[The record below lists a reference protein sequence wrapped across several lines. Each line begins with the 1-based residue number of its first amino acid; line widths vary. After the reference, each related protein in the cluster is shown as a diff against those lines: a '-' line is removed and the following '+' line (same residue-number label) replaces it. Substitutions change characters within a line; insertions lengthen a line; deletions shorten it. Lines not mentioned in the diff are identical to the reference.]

1 MKMNRVI
8 GLLLFGLIAF
18 AGNVFSQNQ
27 TVTLNSTHEYS
38 VSGEATTYTW
48 TVSGG
53 TASVLDAT
61 NTQTILWNTEGTYTL
76 TVFGTDE
83 NGCVTETRTATIEVV
98 GLASVM
104 FASATGDITTC
115 SPLLGGDI
123 TTNDFNVVFT
133 GGVPPYE
140 LTYETTAIDGSKS
153 TSIISVGADGD
164 ATPLTTTLSIDDF
177 ENISGGDQ
185 TVSIQLKSATTKDGV
200 EVKVD
205 TDVADN
211 TRSVTV
217 HSKPTIS
224 GTITLN

>member
-18 AGNVFSQNQ
+18 TGNVLAQNQ

-38 VSGEATTYTW
+38 VSGDAITYTW
-48 TVSGG
+48 AVSGG

-61 NTQTILWNTEGTYTL
+61 NTQTIVWNAEGTYTL
-76 TVFGTDE
+76 TVFGTDG
-83 NGCVTETRTATIEVV
+83 NGCVTETRTAIIEVV
-98 GLASVM
+98 GTASVM
-104 FASATGDITTC
+104 FAKATGDVTTC
-115 SPLLGGDI
+115 SPLLGDPV
-123 TTNDFNVVFT
+123 TPNNFDVVFT

-153 TSIISVGADGD
+153 TTTISVGVDGD
-164 ATPLTTTLSIDDF
+164 ATPLTTSLTIDDF
-177 ENISGGDQ
+177 ENTSGGDQ
-185 TVSIQLKSATTKDGV
+185 TISIQLISATTKDGEGV
-200 EVKVD
+200 VVD
-205 TDVADN
+205 TDVANN

-217 HSKPTIS
+217 NSKPTIS